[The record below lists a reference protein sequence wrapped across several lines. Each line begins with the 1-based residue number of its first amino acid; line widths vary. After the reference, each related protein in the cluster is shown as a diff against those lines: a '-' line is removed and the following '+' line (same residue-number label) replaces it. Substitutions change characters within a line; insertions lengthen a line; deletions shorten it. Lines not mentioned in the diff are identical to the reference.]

1 MKDKHRCREES
12 EKEMNAEQKKIRET
26 MLEIKRISLRYRR
39 RQRFIEYLDIHDPER
54 HRRWY
59 EIGKERNRR
68 YSKLFR
74 VLYAHGID
82 ALKLKIF
89 Y

>member
-1 MKDKHRCREES
+1 MDT
-12 EKEMNAEQKKIRET
+12 EKKKIRET

-39 RQRFIEYLDIHDPER
+39 RQRFIESLDIHDPER

-59 EIGKERNRR
+59 ELGKERNRR

-74 VLYAHGID
+74 VLYTHGID

>member
-1 MKDKHRCREES
+1 MSLK
-12 EKEMNAEQKKIRET
+12 MNKEQKKIRET
-26 MLEIKRISLRYRR
+26 LIEMKRISLRFR
-39 RQRFIEYLDIHDPER
+39 RQEMFIMSMDIHDPER

-59 EIGKERNRR
+59 ELGKEKSRR
-68 YSKLFR
+68 YNKLFGT
-74 VLYAHGID
+74 LYKSGID

>member
-1 MKDKHRCREES
+1 MDNK
-12 EKEMNAEQKKIRET
+12 NKKIRET
-26 MLEIKRISLRYRR
+26 LLTLKRISLRFR
-39 RQRFIEYLDIHDPER
+39 RQESYILSMDIHDPER

-59 EIGKERNRR
+59 ELGKERNRR

-74 VLYAHGID
+74 VLYAQGID
-82 ALKLKIF
+82 ALKLKVF